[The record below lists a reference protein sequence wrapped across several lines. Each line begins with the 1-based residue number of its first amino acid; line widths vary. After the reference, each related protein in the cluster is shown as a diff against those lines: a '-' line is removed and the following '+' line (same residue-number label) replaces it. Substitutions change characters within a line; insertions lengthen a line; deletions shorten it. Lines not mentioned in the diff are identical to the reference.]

1 MAPITIAIPMNSGP
15 EARFFETY
23 STIRI
28 GDRLIDLQT
37 PKIMGILNVTPDS
50 FFDGGRYETES
61 AMLDHVELMLR
72 EGATFIDVGAYSS
85 RPGAADI
92 PPDEERSKALFAV
105 RKIAASFPE
114 AVISIDTFRSEVA
127 RACVDTGAHMVNDI
141 SAGELDPHMPDVVA
155 SLGVPYIA
163 MHMRGTPQTMKSLT
177 QYDDLLKEIVDYFH
191 RKLALFNSKGIKDI
205 ILDPGFGFAKTIDQ
219 NFKLLNNFDYLR
231 VCGRPILAGLSRKSM
246 IWRTLNQSAAD
257 ALNGTTALNSIA
269 LTKGA
274 SILRV
279 HDVAKANE
287 VIQLFTAMR
296 NAAAGD

>member
-1 MAPITIAIPMNSGP
+1 MNSGP
-15 EARFFETY
+15 ETRFFETY

-28 GDRLIDLQT
+28 GTRLIDLQT

-61 AMLDHVELMLR
+61 AMLSHVEVMLR

-85 RPGAADI
+85 RPGAADV
-92 PPDEERSKALFAV
+92 PPEEERSRALSAV
-105 RKIAASFPE
+105 KKIAAAFPE

-127 RACVDTGAHMVNDI
+127 KACVGAGAHLINDI

-163 MHMRGTPQTMKSLT
+163 MHMKGTPQTMKSLT

-219 NFKLLNNFDYLR
+219 NFKLLNNFEYLR

-287 VIQLFTAMR
+287 VIQLFMAMR

>member
-1 MAPITIAIPMNSGP
+1 MNSGP
-15 EARFFETY
+15 AARFFKTY
-23 STIRI
+23 SSIRI

-37 PKIMGILNVTPDS
+37 PRIMGILNVTPDS
-50 FFDGGRYETES
+50 FFDGGRYEKES
-61 AMLDHVELMLR
+61 AMLEHAELMLR
-72 EGATFIDVGAYSS
+72 EGATFLDVGAYSS
-85 RPGAADI
+85 RPGATDV
-92 PPDEERSKALFAV
+92 PLEQERIRAV
-105 RKIAASFPE
+105 SSVSAIAKSFPE
-114 AVISIDTFRSEVA
+114 AIISIDTFRSEVA
-127 RACVDTGAHMVNDI
+127 RACVEAGAHMVNDI
-141 SAGELDPHMPDVVA
+141 SASELDPRMADVVA

-191 RKLALFNSKGIKDI
+191 KKLALFNAKGITDI

-287 VIQLFTAMR
+287 VVQLFMAMH

>member
-1 MAPITIAIPMNSGP
+1 MNSGR
-15 EARFFETY
+15 ETRFFETY

-28 GDRLIDLQT
+28 GTRLIDLQT

-61 AMLDHVELMLR
+61 AMLSHVEVMLR

-85 RPGAADI
+85 RPGAADV
-92 PPDEERSKALFAV
+92 PPEEERSRALSAV
-105 RKIAASFPE
+105 KKIAAAFPE

-127 RACVDTGAHMVNDI
+127 KACVDAGAHLINDI

-163 MHMRGTPQTMKSLT
+163 MHMKGTPQTMKSLT

-219 NFKLLNNFDYLR
+219 NFKLLNNFEYLR

-287 VIQLFTAMR
+287 VIQLFMAMR
-296 NAAAGD
+296 NAAAGDRKD

>member
-1 MAPITIAIPMNSGP
+1 MNSGP

-23 STIRI
+23 TTIRI
-28 GDRLIDLQT
+28 GNRLVDLRT
-37 PKIMGILNVTPDS
+37 PRIMGILNVTPDS
-50 FFDGGRYETES
+50 FFDGGRYEKET
-61 AMLDHVELMLR
+61 AMLDHAEVMLR
-72 EGATFIDVGAYSS
+72 EGATFLDVGAYSS

-92 PPDEERSKALFAV
+92 PLEEELARAVFAV
-105 RKIAASFPE
+105 NKIAATFPE
-114 AVISIDTFRSEVA
+114 AIISIDTFRSEVA
-127 RACVDTGAHMVNDI
+127 RACVEAGAHMVNDI
-141 SAGELDPHMPDVVA
+141 SAGELDPHMADVVA

-191 RKLALFNSKGIKDI
+191 KKLAFFNSKGIKDI

-287 VIQLFTAMR
+287 VIQLFMAMR